1 MKKIYFLAS
10 FLFCASIVHA
20 QLVMNEVL
28 YDPSNSGLDGD
39 ANGDGT
45 YSQDDDSFVEIYN
58 SSTSSFD
65 MSGYQIWDDTTSGGT
80 IQYTFPTNT
89 SVPAQE
95 AVVVFGGGTPTGPF
109 GTSLVL
115 NAINGFNFNNSGEV
129 IGIKD
134 SSGAWVLFF
143 DSDILSGNPNES
155 YTRNPDITGVFEQ
168 HEDNTTLKFS
178 PGTKIDGTSFNVSS
192 GLTEN
197 STSFSLTVYPN
208 PAIDVI
214 TIESDVKIEQFQ
226 VFSITGQLMIAES
239 TQGNAINIE
248 ALTPGIYFLRVT
260 ADSKIA
266 TSRFVKQ

>member
-10 FLFCASIVHA
+10 FLFCASIVQA
-20 QLVMNEVL
+20 QLVINEVL

-58 SSTSSFD
+58 NSTSAFD

-80 IQYTFPTNT
+80 VQYTFPTNT

-95 AVVVFGGGTPTGPF
+95 VVVVFGGGTPTGPF

-115 NAINGFNFNNSGEV
+115 NAVNGFNFNNSGEV

-155 YTRNPDITGVFEQ
+155 YTRNPDIT
-168 HEDNTTLKFS
+168 
-178 PGTKIDGTSFNVSS
+178 
-192 GLTEN
+192 
-197 STSFSLTVYPN
+197 
-208 PAIDVI
+208 
-214 TIESDVKIEQFQ
+214 
-226 VFSITGQLMIAES
+226 
-239 TQGNAINIE
+239 
-248 ALTPGIYFLRVT
+248 
-260 ADSKIA
+260 
-266 TSRFVKQ
+266 